1 MANGPDSF
9 IWPSVANGPDS
20 FIWPSVAN
28 GPDSFI
34 WWDWISNNSDLIWL
48 RTVQHLQ
55 LTAVA
60 LGAGLAISVVLA
72 MVSLRWRRT
81 YAPITWVSGVMYSIP
96 SVALFAFLV
105 PITGLGF
112 VTAEIGLVSYTLLIL
127 VRNIV
132 AGVDGVSA
140 DVRDAANAMG
150 YTPLRRFVSV
160 DLRLATPTIVAGVRI
175 ASVTVIGLV
184 TVTALVGSG
193 GYGVFILDGLSR
205 SFTTPIVVGATLSI
219 ALAVAV
225 DVALIVVQ
233 RLLTPWE
240 RTRVTSPQRRPVDR
254 SVDTDPHGMAA

>member
-1 MANGPDSF
+1 M
-9 IWPSVANGPDS
+9 NGPDS

-34 WWDWISNNSDLIWL
+34 WWDWIGNNADLIWL

-60 LGAGLAISVVLA
+60 LGVGLVISVVLA

-81 YAPITWVSGVMYSIP
+81 YAPITWMSGVLYSIP

-132 AGVDGVSA
+132 AGVDGVPA

-150 YTPLRRFVSV
+150 YTPFRRFVAV
-160 DLRLATPTIVAGVRI
+160 DLRLATPTIVAGLRI

-205 SFTTPIVVGATLSI
+205 SFTTPIVVGASLSI
-219 ALAVAV
+219 ALAVGV
-225 DVALIVVQ
+225 DVALIAMQ
-233 RLLTPWE
+233 RLLTPWD
-240 RTRVTSPQRRPVDR
+240 RTAASTSALRR
-254 SVDTDPHGMAA
+254 DTHRAPGHPTGAPGDPTGATL